1 MIVNA
6 LRLTAIA
13 LAASALCVTSVA
25 AQPLP
30 NNRARLD
37 VRSPVW
43 WTPQVRDKE
52 VSYSDLD
59 LNTPAGQ
66 KTMYNR
72 LQVAVRHACGH
83 RPNAVVA
90 RTQYRRCYDE
100 AMTTALSNLGN
111 PQITAMYHK

>member
-1 MIVNA
+1 
-6 LRLTAIA
+6 
-13 LAASALCVTSVA
+13 
-25 AQPLP
+25 
-30 NNRARLD
+30 

-43 WTPQVRDKE
+43 WTPHVRDK
-52 VSYSDLD
+52 VVTYDDLD

-72 LQVAVRHACGH
+72 LKVAVRHACSP

-100 AMTTALSNLGN
+100 AMTTALSTLGN
-111 PQITAMYHK
+111 SQITAMYHK